1 MFTIFDLMR
10 PGAGM
15 DAMARQFGL
24 TQDQA
29 QRATE
34 ALLPAF
40 MLGLQRSAGNPNAFA
55 NLMGA
60 AAPSTSQPQ
69 AAGSQALGQLFGPP
83 ELTRQIAEQAAHWS
97 GVSAQVMQQM
107 MPIVAGAV
115 IGGLSKF
122 SEVMRDQAAS
132 PQAAAGNAA
141 ATPYAA
147 WADMMRTMLGGS
159 SAAAPTPQAEPA
171 APPGGSSPVDAWADM
186 IRTMTG
192 QAPVA
197 PEPAPTPAPP
207 PPAEARRREA
217 AGGMVRR
224 ARHRPEG
231 AGAVSRDAA
240 EHLRPVLGRAP
251 RPGLTGGRGAA
262 VSWAMPA
269 SRCPLPSDLASDAA
283 GVPRRE
289 ARLVHASRASARPR
303 LRPSNRQDLRGVLV
317 QGLEQRAFDVGAQEA
332 DVLQRP
338 VVEVGEPH
346 HLAPVAQR
354 REHVLGAPDEGVAP
368 PGPVLSPVTR
378 CRNILT
384 SIAISSKVVR

>member
-40 MLGLQRSAGNPNAFA
+40 MLGLQRSAGIPNAFA
-55 NLMGA
+55 NLMGSMT
-60 AAPSTSQPQ
+60 PGTSQPQ

-132 PQAAAGNAA
+132 PPAPAGNAA

-147 WADMMRTMLGGS
+147 WAEMMRTMLGGS
-159 SAAAPTPQAEPA
+159 GAAAPTPQAEPA

-197 PEPAPTPAPP
+197 PEPAPAPAPAPAPTPAPP
-207 PPAEARRREA
+207 K
-217 AGGMVRR
+217 
-224 ARHRPEG
+224 PEG
-231 AGAVSRDAA
+231 ETLQAA
-240 EHLRPVLGRAP
+240 
-251 RPGLTGGRGAA
+251 
-262 VSWAMPA
+262 W
-269 SRCPLPSDLASDAA
+269 SDALDT
-283 GVPRRE
+283 GRK
-289 ARLVHASRASARPR
+289 
-303 LRPSNRQDLRGVLV
+303 
-317 QGLEQRAFDVGAQEA
+317 AQEQYLA
-332 DVLQRP
+332 TLQNIFDQFW
-338 VVEVGEPH
+338 G
-346 HLAPVAQR
+346 
-354 REHVLGAPDEGVAP
+354 AP
-368 PGPVLSPVTR
+368 PGR
-378 CRNILT
+378 G
-384 SIAISSKVVR
+384 

>member
-55 NLMGA
+55 NLMGAMTPGA

-132 PQAAAGNAA
+132 PASPAGNAA

-147 WADMMRTMLGGS
+147 WADMMRTMLGGG
-159 SAAAPTPQAEPA
+159 SAAAPTPQVEPA

-197 PEPAPTPAPP
+197 PEPAPAPAPP
-207 PPAEARRREA
+207 Q
-217 AGGMVRR
+217 
-224 ARHRPEG
+224 PEG
-231 AGAVSRDAA
+231 ERLQAA
-240 EHLRPVLGRAP
+240 
-251 RPGLTGGRGAA
+251 
-262 VSWAMPA
+262 W
-269 SRCPLPSDLASDAA
+269 SDALNT
-283 GVPRRE
+283 GRK
-289 ARLVHASRASARPR
+289 
-303 LRPSNRQDLRGVLV
+303 
-317 QGLEQRAFDVGAQEA
+317 AQEQYLA
-332 DVLQRP
+332 TLQNIFDQFW
-338 VVEVGEPH
+338 G
-346 HLAPVAQR
+346 
-354 REHVLGAPDEGVAP
+354 AP
-368 PGPVLSPVTR
+368 PGR
-378 CRNILT
+378 G
-384 SIAISSKVVR
+384 

>member
-1 MFTIFDLMR
+1 VFTIFDLMR

-55 NLMGA
+55 DLMGA
-60 AAPSTSQPQ
+60 MTPGASQPQ

-132 PQAAAGNAA
+132 PPS
-141 ATPYAA
+141 TPYAA

-159 SAAAPTPQAEPA
+159 GAAAPTPQAEPA
-171 APPGGSSPVDAWADM
+171 APPGGPSPVDAWADM

-197 PEPAPTPAPP
+197 PEPAPAAAPP
-207 PPAEARRREA
+207 QPK
-217 AGGMVRR
+217 
-224 ARHRPEG
+224 PEG
-231 AGAVSRDAA
+231 ETLQAA
-240 EHLRPVLGRAP
+240 
-251 RPGLTGGRGAA
+251 
-262 VSWAMPA
+262 W
-269 SRCPLPSDLASDAA
+269 SDALNT
-283 GVPRRE
+283 GRK
-289 ARLVHASRASARPR
+289 
-303 LRPSNRQDLRGVLV
+303 
-317 QGLEQRAFDVGAQEA
+317 AQEQYLA
-332 DVLQRP
+332 TLQNIFDQFW
-338 VVEVGEPH
+338 G
-346 HLAPVAQR
+346 
-354 REHVLGAPDEGVAP
+354 AP
-368 PGPVLSPVTR
+368 PGR
-378 CRNILT
+378 G
-384 SIAISSKVVR
+384 

>member
-55 NLMGA
+55 NLMGAMTPGA

-132 PQAAAGNAA
+132 PQRRGRQRRRNALRRVGRDDAHDARRQQRGRPDASGGAGGAAGRLE
-141 ATPYAA
+141 PG
-147 WADMMRTMLGGS
+147 RCLGRHD
-159 SAAAPTPQAEPA
+159 PHHDR
-171 APPGGSSPVDAWADM
+171 PGAGRAGA
-186 IRTMTG
+186 G
-192 QAPVA
+192 
-197 PEPAPTPAPP
+197 
-207 PPAEARRREA
+207 ARRRH
-217 AGGMVRR
+217 RR
-224 ARHRPEG
+224 SRSPKARG
-231 AGAVSRDAA
+231 
-240 EHLRPVLGRAP
+240 
-251 RPGLTGGRGAA
+251 
-262 VSWAMPA
+262 
-269 SRCPLPSDLASDAA
+269 
-283 GVPRRE
+283 
-289 ARLVHASRASARPR
+289 
-303 LRPSNRQDLRGVLV
+303 
-317 QGLEQRAFDVGAQEA
+317 
-332 DVLQRP
+332 
-338 VVEVGEPH
+338 
-346 HLAPVAQR
+346 
-354 REHVLGAPDEGVAP
+354 
-368 PGPVLSPVTR
+368 
-378 CRNILT
+378 
-384 SIAISSKVVR
+384 

>member
-55 NLMGA
+55 NLMGAMTPGA

-147 WADMMRTMLGGS
+147 WAEMMRTMLGGS
-159 SAAAPTPQAEPA
+159 SAAVPTPQAEPA

-197 PEPAPTPAPP
+197 PEPAPAPAPP
-207 PPAEARRREA
+207 QPK
-217 AGGMVRR
+217 
-224 ARHRPEG
+224 PEG
-231 AGAVSRDAA
+231 ERLQAA
-240 EHLRPVLGRAP
+240 
-251 RPGLTGGRGAA
+251 
-262 VSWAMPA
+262 W
-269 SRCPLPSDLASDAA
+269 SDALDT
-283 GVPRRE
+283 GRK
-289 ARLVHASRASARPR
+289 
-303 LRPSNRQDLRGVLV
+303 
-317 QGLEQRAFDVGAQEA
+317 AQEQYLA
-332 DVLQRP
+332 TLQNIFDQFW
-338 VVEVGEPH
+338 G
-346 HLAPVAQR
+346 
-354 REHVLGAPDEGVAP
+354 AP
-368 PGPVLSPVTR
+368 PGR
-378 CRNILT
+378 G
-384 SIAISSKVVR
+384 